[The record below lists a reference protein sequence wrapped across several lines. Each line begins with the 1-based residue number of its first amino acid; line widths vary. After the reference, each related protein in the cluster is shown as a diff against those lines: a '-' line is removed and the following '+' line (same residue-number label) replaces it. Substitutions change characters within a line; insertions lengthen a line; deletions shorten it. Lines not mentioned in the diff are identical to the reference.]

1 VKLKLTLLVLAVS
14 ILTGLSLTAFA
25 PPKQEP
31 TGFDNVALTGDL
43 RVADDTTLLGSLIL
57 PQQSATVTGS
67 FTIAPTAS
75 YIVLSSSLAVT
86 SSATS
91 AITTTGATSGQVI
104 FVRNDNASDVIIIDG
119 TGGTVE
125 CKADIALGFDD
136 VQSFIYNGAVWNC
149 LAGKADNS

>member
-1 VKLKLTLLVLAVS
+1 MKLKLTLLLLALLVLALV
-14 ILTGLSLTAFA
+14 AFS
-25 PPKQEP
+25 PLLQGV
-31 TGFDNVALTGDL
+31 TNFDSVTLAGDL
-43 RVADDTTLLGSLIL
+43 SVADDTTMLGGLIL

-67 FTIAPTAS
+67 FVIAPTAS

-86 SSATS
+86 SSTTS

-136 VQSFIYNGAVWNC
+136 IQSFIYNGAAWNC
-149 LAGKADNS
+149 LAAKADNS